1 MMTET
6 EVYLAA
12 EGEMEGAKLRL
23 AGFRD
28 IPKLSKLYQEARA
41 SQDTS
46 TTSQAETDN
55 QAETEESMEA
65 WLELGGAMLLEL
77 KNGNI
82 LGAVRWEDKSDGW
95 QLDPIATL
103 PAYRQR
109 GIGRWLLTVVES
121 LAIKRNIA
129 SLRLDLNSEQQEAL
143 PYYQRLGYSN
153 QPNGDATVIHLHKR
167 VGGIWQMQNE
177 ETGQAVQ
184 DETNDE
190 VEALQA

>member
-1 MMTET
+1 MITEA
-6 EVYLAA
+6 EVFLAA

-28 IPKLSKLYQEARA
+28 IPQLSSLYQEARA
-41 SQDTS
+41 GTE
-46 TTSQAETDN
+46 ANHE
-55 QAETEESMEA
+55 AETEAAMES
-65 WLELGGAMLLEL
+65 WLEQGGAMLLEL
-77 KNGNI
+77 KDGKV
-82 LGAVRWEDKSDGW
+82 LGAVRWQEHSNGW

-103 PAYRQR
+103 PSYRQR

-129 SLRLDLNSEQQEAL
+129 SLRLDLKSEQKEAL

-153 QPNGDATVIHLHKR
+153 QPNGDDTIHLHKR

-177 ETGQAVQ
+177 ETGQVAQ

>member
-1 MMTET
+1 MTET
-6 EVYLAA
+6 EVFLAA

-28 IPKLSKLYQEARA
+28 IPQLSKLYQEARG
-41 SQDTS
+41 SQDND
-46 TTSQAETDN
+46 TTSPEVM
-55 QAETEESMEA
+55 ES
-65 WLELGGAMLLEL
+65 WLEHGGAMLLEL
-77 KNGNI
+77 KDGSI
-82 LGAVRWEDKSDGW
+82 LGAVRWEEQKNGW

-103 PAYRQR
+103 PAYRQQ

-129 SLRLDLNSEQQEAL
+129 SLRLDLKSEQKEAL

-153 QPNGDATVIHLHKR
+153 QPNGDDTIHLHKR

-177 ETGQAVQ
+177 ETGQAKQ

>member
-1 MMTET
+1 MISET

-23 AGFRD
+23 AAYRD
-28 IPKLSKLYQEARA
+28 IPQLSKLYQEARA
-41 SQDTS
+41 LQSSSEND
-46 TTSQAETDN
+46 AN
-55 QAETEESMEA
+55 TEATMEA
-65 WLELGGAMLLEL
+65 WLEQGGAMLLEL
-77 KNGNI
+77 KDGSV
-82 LGAVRWEDKSDGW
+82 LGAVRWQEQPDGW

-121 LAIKRNIA
+121 LAIKRNVA
-129 SLRLDLNSEQQEAL
+129 SLRLDLKSEQKEAL

-153 QPNGDATVIHLHKR
+153 QPNGDATIHLHKR

-177 ETGQAVQ
+177 ETGQTLQ
-184 DETNDE
+184 DDTNDE

>member
-1 MMTET
+1 MTT
-6 EVYLAA
+6 EVEVFVAA

-23 AGFRD
+23 AGFKD
-28 IPKLSKLYQEARA
+28 IPQLSKLYQEARA
-41 SQDTS
+41 PLGSD
-46 TTSQAETDN
+46 ETDL
-55 QAETEESMEA
+55 AMES
-65 WLELGGAMLLEL
+65 WLEQGGAMLLEL
-77 KNGNI
+77 KDGSI
-82 LGAVRWEDKSDGW
+82 LGAVRWEDQAQGW

-103 PAYRQR
+103 PAYRQM

-129 SLRLDLNSEQQEAL
+129 SLRLDLNSTQQEAL

-177 ETGQAVQ
+177 ETGQAMQ
-184 DETNDE
+184 DETNDQ

>member
-1 MMTET
+1 MLTET

-28 IPKLSKLYQEARA
+28 IPQLTKLYSEAR
-41 SQDTS
+41 SNP
-46 TTSQAETDN
+46 ETD
-55 QAETEESMEA
+55 EVMES
-65 WLELGGAMLLEL
+65 WLEQGGAMLLEL
-77 KNGNI
+77 KDGSV
-82 LGAVRWEDKSDGW
+82 LGAVRWQDQPDGW
-95 QLDPIATL
+95 KLDPIATL
-103 PAYRQR
+103 PTYRQR

-129 SLRLDLNSEQQEAL
+129 SLRLDLNSEQKEAL

-153 QPNGDATVIHLHKR
+153 QPNGDSVIHLHKR

-177 ETGQAVQ
+177 ETGQAAQ
-184 DETNDE
+184 DETTDE